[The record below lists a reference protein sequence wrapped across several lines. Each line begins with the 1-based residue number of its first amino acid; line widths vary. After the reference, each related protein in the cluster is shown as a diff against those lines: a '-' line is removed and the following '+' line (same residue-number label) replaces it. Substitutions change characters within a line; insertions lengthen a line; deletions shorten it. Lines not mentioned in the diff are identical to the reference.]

1 MLSLFKDTA
10 GGPYWPSILTFT
22 SWLLTGIIIF
32 VGFAI
37 AQRYRDKTNREKLAL
52 ASKVSDAVAVGE
64 ILRNYSEVAKL
75 NLIGKPYVD
84 GDIVYTSPLSKALE
98 GSYKMEGSRVEFFS
112 TEASVQIHLQVIEKY
127 RHFPFSYCVMATIL
141 RAKEDASWKDYA
153 VQAKEILEKTIQIG
167 GHHPNHDQELAKIGK
182 VLSQ

>member
-37 AQRYRDKTNREKLAL
+37 AQRDREKTNREKLAL
-52 ASKVSDAVAVGE
+52 SSKVSDAVAVGE
-64 ILRNYSEVAKL
+64 VLRNYSEVAKL

-98 GSYKMEGSRVEFFS
+98 GSYK
-112 TEASVQIHLQVIEKY
+112 
-127 RHFPFSYCVMATIL
+127 
-141 RAKEDASWKDYA
+141 
-153 VQAKEILEKTIQIG
+153 
-167 GHHPNHDQELAKIGK
+167 K
-182 VLSQ
+182 VL